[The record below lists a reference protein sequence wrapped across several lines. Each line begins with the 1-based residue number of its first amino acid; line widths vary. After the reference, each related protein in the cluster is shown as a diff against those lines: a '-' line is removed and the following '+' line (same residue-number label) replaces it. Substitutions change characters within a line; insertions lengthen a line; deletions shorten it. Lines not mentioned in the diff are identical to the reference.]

1 MRQSNM
7 WKKTAACIMAA
18 AMTISMCGCGN
29 EGDSSTTDSSDSA
42 GGSTESSST
51 ESSPEEQEQ
60 GSEDPGTEE
69 SESSSSEEQAGG
81 ITYPLEEK
89 VHLVLAMV
97 DEAAVTAN
105 AKNLAETPFG
115 QAWQEAT
122 GVELEIMQLADGN
135 ALNLLYAGGDLP
147 DMIWMVSSYSGGAEK
162 AIKDKI
168 IEPLN
173 DYMEFAPDF
182 QAVLDS
188 NELYAKSCR
197 TSDGK
202 IIGFPQIDGDDYLL
216 TSAGLIIRQDWL
228 DDLGLA
234 VPQTADDLYEALK
247 AFKEEK
253 GASAPL
259 STTLWWLKDIAVQY
273 GLFTS
278 PFGLA
283 RGGFYQVDG
292 KVHYGYAEQE
302 YKDVLEY
309 LHKLYEEGLLD
320 PNFQSV
326 DDNTVKANI
335 MNGDTGVA
343 IGNTGSYIGT
353 MLETMAADEPDFD
366 LSGFGPLVKT
376 AGDIPMSTHYNWPI
390 QNTYVIITPNCT
402 NKEAAVKFLNYGYTE
417 AGHMLFN
424 YGIEGVSY
432 TMENDVPTYTDLLMH
447 NPDGL
452 TKQLAMAQYIRAWNG
467 GPFIRE
473 KGYQL
478 QYSDLPQQQAALT
491 SWSTS
496 DASKYQMPPVTV
508 SEENT
513 SEYSKLNGDI
523 STYVSEMFVRYVT
536 GLESLDTFESGYLA
550 TLESMNV
557 DRVIELQQEALDEFN
572 SR

>member
-1 MRQSNM
+1 M
-7 WKKTAACIMAA
+7 WKKIAARIMVAT
-18 AMTISMCGCGN
+18 MTISMCGCGN
-29 EGDSSTTDSSDSA
+29 EGNSDSV
-42 GGSTESSST
+42 TESTGSSGENPGEESST
-51 ESSPEEQEQ
+51 EEPSQESSEDNETENPSQEEQV
-60 GSEDPGTEE
+60 S
-69 SESSSSEEQAGG
+69 G

-89 VHLVLAMV
+89 AHLVLAMV

-135 ALNLLYAGGDLP
+135 ALNLLYASGDLP

-182 QAVLDS
+182 QAVLDG
-188 NELYAKSCR
+188 NELYAKSCK
-197 TSDGK
+197 TSNNQ
-202 IIGFPQIDGDDYLL
+202 IIGFPLINGDDYLL

-234 VPQTADDLYEALK
+234 LPQTADDLYEVLK

-259 STTLWWLKDIAVQY
+259 STTLWWLKEIAVQH
-273 GLFTS
+273 GILTS
-278 PFGLA
+278 PFGLV

-292 KVHYGYAEQE
+292 KVHYGYAEEE
-302 YKDVLEY
+302 YKGVLEF
-309 LHKLYEEGLLD
+309 LHKLYDEGLLD

-335 MNGDTGVA
+335 MNGDTGVV
-343 IGNTGSYIGT
+343 IGNTGAYLGT
-353 MLETMAADEPDFD
+353 ILETMAEDEPDFN

-390 QNTYVIITPNCT
+390 QETYVVITPSCT

-424 YGIEGVSY
+424 YGTEGVSY
-432 TMENDVPTYTDLLMH
+432 TMENGVPTYTELIMH

-452 TKQLAMAQYIRAWNG
+452 TKQLAMAQHIRAWQG

-478 QYSDLPQQQAALT
+478 QYSNLPQQQAALA

-536 GLESLDTFESGYLA
+536 GLESLDTFESEYLA
-550 TLESMNV
+550 TLESMKV
-557 DRVIELQQEALDEFN
+557 DRIIELQQEALDEFN